1 MATFKGD
8 KSASSKHFIINHMN
22 TDHQKSLAMYLRV
35 YCKVTEKDAN
45 SARLEDLSLSDL
57 LISAKGTRYSVPLDP
72 PMKTFSDTRS
82 RVVAM
87 HKECLQR
94 LGLSDIVIKEYR
106 GPQGPSQVLPFVLV
120 IATLIAFCRRSNFLP
135 GSWLYETAGLDQYP
149 SFAQFCYK
157 VQPLLLIL
165 LLGIHALEATLL
177 AVKQLRRHKVPFLS
191 GVWLAWVGSI
201 LIEGVVAWRRFNEM
215 VKEEEVKRE
224 HRK

>member
-1 MATFKGD
+1 MAAFNGD
-8 KSASSKHFIINHMN
+8 KSASSKYFIINHMN
-22 TDHQKSLAMYLRV
+22 ADHQKSLAMYLRV
-35 YCKVTEKDAN
+35 YCKVAEGDAK

-57 LISAKGTRYSVPLDP
+57 LISARGTRYSVPLDP

-106 GPQGPSQVLPFVLV
+106 GPQGLSQVIPFGLV
-120 IATLIAFCRRSNFLP
+120 VATLIAFCRRSNFLP
-135 GSWLYETAGLDQYP
+135 GSLLYETTGLEQYP

-157 VQPLLLIL
+157 VQPLLLTL

-177 AVKQLRRHKVPFLS
+177 AVKRLRRHKVPLLS
-191 GVWLAWVGSI
+191 GVWLAWIGSI
-201 LIEGVVAWRRFNEM
+201 LIEGVVAWRRFDEM
-215 VKEEEVKRE
+215 VKEEELKE